1 MSLKF
6 LSPIVAALLLLG
18 GHQVYSRSIAQP
30 PEETLLEK
38 AEEER
43 LNNLSLLADQ
53 SAAQEDE
60 KRSLIA
66 EYQQLK
72 ASGQVEAAQSLR
84 KKIVDLTAEEFKK
97 LEGERK
103 SRVAKLE
110 ERLNLLKQALKQ
122 RESNSDKIVQ
132 RRVSEL
138 LGEGDELAWDFE
150 IADDEAPMLLE
161 LLPPFTDV
169 PRDARSLLALPGERP
184 QAPDPNLTLGYGLAL
199 SQLDQYKKAIAEQES
214 QIEAATK
221 QLQAMKKQLEDLA
234 QELQGDKFGD
244 KSLNE
249 AYSKVLDEYR
259 AGAERLREVQNTLQ
273 EARMRYEEL
282 DLGLIPLRKKMD
294 SFYGTG
300 SPPPADPNLV
310 TDPFPANPLN
320 VK

>member
-199 SQLDQYKKAIAEQES
+199 SQLDQYKKPIAEQES

-300 SPPPADPNLV
+300 SPPSR
-310 TDPFPANPLN
+310 
-320 VK
+320 